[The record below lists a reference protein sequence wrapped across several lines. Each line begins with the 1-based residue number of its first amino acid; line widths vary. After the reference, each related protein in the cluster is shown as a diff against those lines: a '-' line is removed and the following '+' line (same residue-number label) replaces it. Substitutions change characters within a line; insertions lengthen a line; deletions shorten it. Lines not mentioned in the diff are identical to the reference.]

1 MIINVF
7 PQNWEFMFNVYIFT
21 SNNATAAVI
30 IIVIKIMLSLYLSE
44 AFYTPVIMEALSS
57 DC

>member
-7 PQNWEFMFNVYIFT
+7 PQNWSFMFNVYIFT
-21 SNNATAAVI
+21 INNATTAVI
-30 IIVIKIMLSLYLSE
+30 RIVIKIMLSLCLSE
-44 AFYTPVIMEALSS
+44 AFYMPVIMEALSS